1 MSKQRDTLE
10 RVGFR
15 NCVIVLPSNS
25 NFHGV
30 VKETVML
37 INMASTELLSYKKSS
52 TILKVTGKVAR
63 MTVQCPATYEYSNE
77 DM

>member
-1 MSKQRDTLE
+1 
-10 RVGFR
+10 
-15 NCVIVLPSNS
+15 
-25 NFHGV
+25 
-30 VKETVML
+30 ML